1 MDYNLDALN
10 EMKSFMKSHNGDEK
24 FDMSKQLT
32 SSMSIQ
38 QQAPDQYENK
48 LHNINGGA
56 SE

>member
-1 MDYNLDALN
+1 MDYNLDASN
-10 EMKSFMKSHNGDEK
+10 EMKSFMKSQNGDEK

-32 SSMSIQ
+32 SAMSIQ
-38 QQAPDQYENK
+38 QQAPDNYENK

>member
-1 MDYNLDALN
+1 MDYNLEASN

-48 LHNINGGA
+48 LHSINGGA
-56 SE
+56 NE